1 MNESRSPLS
10 GKNPRA
16 PLLCAMKSFVPFL
29 KFPLLMLLVVARTLT
44 AAPIKVMLLTGE
56 SNRYHDWTKSS
67 PLVKIYLEQTN
78 LFAVDVVTAPA
89 KDVEKSDFAP
99 KFSDYAVVVM
109 DYETRD
115 WPEATKQAF
124 HDYVK
129 NGGGLVAIHAADNA
143 FPSWP
148 EFNEMIG
155 IGGWGLTPSGGLNG
169 RNPSEGFKLR
179 FRDGHTVTDDSP
191 GGYGH
196 PARHDFL
203 IVTRVAEHPI
213 MRGLPASWLQP
224 SDEIYSQLRGP
235 AKNVEILATALAD
248 KAKFE
253 KASGEDEPVLMVIS
267 YGKGRVFH
275 TTLGH
280 VSPGDPPP
288 FLPLTSVGFIVT
300 LQRGTEWAATGAV
313 TQQIPADFPTAEKIS
328 VRN

>member
-1 MNESRSPLS
+1 MKSPLRFLTITMLPLFVAAS
-10 GKNPRA
+10 SLSAA
-16 PLLCAMKSFVPFL
+16 PL
-29 KFPLLMLLVVARTLT
+29 
-44 AAPIKVMLLTGE
+44 KVMLLTGE

-67 PLVKIYLEQTN
+67 PLVKTYLEQTN

-89 KDVEKSDFAP
+89 KDVETSDFAP
-99 KFSDYAVVVM
+99 KFSDYAAVVM
-109 DYETRD
+109 DYESRD
-115 WPEATKQAF
+115 WPAATKQAF
-124 HDYVK
+124 NDYVK
-129 NGGGLVAIHAADNA
+129 NGGGLVVIHAADNA
-143 FPSWP
+143 FPLWP

-155 IGGWGLTPSGGLNG
+155 IGGWGLTPTGGLG
-169 RNPSEGFKLR
+169 ARNANEGFKLR

-203 IVTRVAEHPI
+203 VVTRAADHPI
-213 MRGLPASWLQP
+213 MRGLPASWMQAN
-224 SDEIYSQLRGP
+224 DEIYSQLRGP

-248 KAKFE
+248 KTKFP
-253 KASGEDEPVLMVIS
+253 KASGEDEPMLMTIA

-280 VSPGDPPP
+280 VGPGDKPP

-313 TQQIPADFPTAEKIS
+313 TQKVPADFPTAEKTS

>member
-1 MNESRSPLS
+1 
-10 GKNPRA
+10 
-16 PLLCAMKSFVPFL
+16 MKSSLLLLLPLFL
-29 KFPLLMLLVVARTLT
+29 VAGSFAATPL
-44 AAPIKVMLLTGE
+44 KVMLLTGE

-67 PLVKIYLEQTN
+67 PLIKSYLEQTN

-89 KDVEKSDFAP
+89 KDVENSNFTP
-99 KFSDYAVVVM
+99 KFSDYAVVVL

-115 WPEATKQAF
+115 WPTATKQALN
-124 HDYVK
+124 DYVK
-129 NGGGLVAIHAADNA
+129 NGGGLVSIHAADNA
-143 FPSWP
+143 FPLWP

-155 IGGWGLTPSGGLNG
+155 VGGWGMTPTGGLNG
-169 RNPSEGFKLR
+169 RKPTDGHKLR

-203 IVTRVAEHPI
+203 VVTRAPDHPI
-213 MRGLPASWLQP
+213 MRGLPASWMQAN
-224 SDEIYSQLRGP
+224 DEIYSQLRGP

-248 KAKFE
+248 KTKYPT
-253 KASGEDEPVLMVIS
+253 ASGEDEPMLMVIS

-280 VSPGDPPP
+280 VGPGDKPP

-313 TQQIPADFPTAEKIS
+313 TQKVPADFPTAEKIS
-328 VRN
+328 VR